1 MALRQALRGKKL
13 GPEELG
19 WISSQE
25 GPLPWVPWR
34 NRPHCAQTPC
44 PALLSFLHVGSPHEG
59 LQATREPA
67 FHGRCS
73 CTHGHTQPGRQSGL
87 RDKGLGTT
95 GERRHYW
102 SCEDP
107 LEPPVGLLCG
117 GQPDLRGSSS
127 LKVKPPLVLAPGNV
141 RGTAHQ
147 ASSSG
152 SHWDP
157 HG

>member
-1 MALRQALRGKKL
+1 M
-13 GPEELG
+13 
-19 WISSQE
+19 
-25 GPLPWVPWR
+25 V
-34 NRPHCAQTPC
+34 
-44 PALLSFLHVGSPHEG
+44 
-59 LQATREPA
+59 
-67 FHGRCS
+67 
-73 CTHGHTQPGRQSGL
+73 GHTQSGWQPPQ
-87 RDKGLGTT
+87 RDQRLGPT

-117 GQPDLRGSSS
+117 AQPDLGGSSS
-127 LKVKPPLVLAPGNV
+127 LKVKPPLVLAPGKV

-157 HG
+157 MGKWNKVSEASKAPL